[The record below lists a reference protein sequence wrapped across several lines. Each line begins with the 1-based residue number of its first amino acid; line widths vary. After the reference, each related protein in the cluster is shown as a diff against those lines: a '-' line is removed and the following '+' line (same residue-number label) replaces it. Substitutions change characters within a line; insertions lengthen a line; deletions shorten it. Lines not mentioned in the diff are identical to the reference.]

1 MINESRDIVQVKGY
15 IFDNTERKKAEESL
29 KKSEEKY
36 RRLFDDDLTGDFLA
50 TPEGK
55 IIECNPAFS
64 EI

>member
-1 MINESRDIVQVKGY
+1 MENK
-15 IFDNTERKKAEESL
+15 L